1 MTTPPDTGPIDLGLP
16 GAEAM
21 ARRLAALARRLAE
34 TRGGA
39 AIEIAATPKDEVWRD
54 GRITLCRYRP
64 VVSRP
69 RLGPL
74 MILHG
79 LVGRHSMTDLE
90 PGRSLVER
98 LIVAGVDLW
107 VLDWGNPTRAD
118 RFKDFTDYAEHHLG
132 DALAA
137 LREASGAS
145 KAALLGI
152 CEGGVFAAIH
162 AARHPDRLLGVC
174 LAVTPIDF
182 HADTQDPDPRRGL
195 LNVWVRSLPPGLIR
209 DLVDERGNLS
219 GQLTGAL
226 FQQLAPARTL
236 AKYTSDLVE
245 LADDPA
251 GLDTFLRMEKWL
263 ADRPDHPGAAAKE
276 WLIGLYHENRLAEGR
291 FEIAGEPVDLSAIAC
306 PVLNIYAA
314 EDHIIPPPCSR
325 ALGPILAGR
334 DYEELEVPTG
344 HVGVFVSRRAQRLV
358 APAITRW
365 LERIGAPRRASG
377 KASPR
382 KSGKAPVKASGKAT
396 RKASRKTSGAASG
409 KAGRPRPKGA

>member
-1 MTTPPDTGPIDLGLP
+1 MTADADPDTDPDSGPDSDPDSGPDSGVGADP
-16 GAEAM
+16 GAM
-21 ARRLAALARRLAE
+21 ARRLAALGRRLAA

-39 AIEIAATPKDEVWRD
+39 AIEIATTPKDEVWRD
-54 GRITLCRYRP
+54 GRVSLWRYRP
-64 VVSRP
+64 VVSRR

-74 MILHG
+74 LILHG
-79 LVGRHSMTDLE
+79 LVGRHTMTDLE

-98 LIVAGVDLW
+98 LLEAGVDLW

-137 LREASGAS
+137 LSAASGA
-145 KAALLGI
+145 KKTALLGI

-162 AARHPDRLLGVC
+162 AARHPERVRGLA

-195 LNVWVRSLPPGLIR
+195 LNAWIRSLPPELIR
-209 DLVDERGNLS
+209 ELVDERGNLS

-226 FQQLAPARTL
+226 FQQIAPARTL
-236 AKYTSDLVE
+236 ARYTADLVE

-251 GLDTFLRMEKWL
+251 ALDTFLRMEKWL

-276 WLIGLYHENRLAEGR
+276 WLIGLYQENRLVEGR
-291 FEIAGEPVDLSAIAC
+291 FEVAGAPVDLGAIAC

-325 ALGPILAGR
+325 ALGPLLAGR

-344 HVGVFVSRRAQRLV
+344 HVGVFVARRAQAMV
-358 APAITRW
+358 APALARW
-365 LERIGAPRRASG
+365 LGRIARPKSRRQSRRRRRA
-377 KASPR
+377 
-382 KSGKAPVKASGKAT
+382 
-396 RKASRKTSGAASG
+396 
-409 KAGRPRPKGA
+409 

>member
-1 MTTPPDTGPIDLGLP
+1 MTRPAPGPGPDPGPGP
-16 GAEAM
+16 GPDPGETT
-21 ARRLAALARRLAE
+21 ARRLAGLARRLAE

-39 AIEIAATPKDEVWRD
+39 AIEIAVTPKDEVWRE
-54 GRITLCRYRP
+54 GRITLHRYRP
-64 VVSRP
+64 VVPRP

-79 LVGRHSMTDLE
+79 LIGRQTMTDLE
-90 PGRSLVER
+90 PGRSLVAR
-98 LIVAGVDLW
+98 LLEAGIDLW

-137 LREASGAS
+137 LRAASGAP
-145 KAALLGI
+145 KAALFGI

-162 AARHPDRLLGVC
+162 AARHPDRVLGLA

-182 HADTQDPDPRRGL
+182 HADALDPDPRRGL
-195 LNVWVRSLPPGLIR
+195 LNVWVRSLPPELIR
-209 DLVDERGNLS
+209 ALIDERGNLP

-236 AKYTSDLVE
+236 AKYTADLVE

-251 GLDTFLRMEKWL
+251 ALDTFLRMEKWL

-276 WLIGLYHENRLAEGR
+276 WLIGLYHENRLVEGR
-291 FEIAGEPVDLSAIAC
+291 FEIAGAPVDLSAIAC
-306 PVLNIYAA
+306 PVLNIFAA
-314 EDHIIPPPCSR
+314 EDHIIPPPSSR

-334 DYEELEVPTG
+334 DYRELEVPTG
-344 HVGVFVSRRAQRLV
+344 HVGVFVARRAQRIV
-358 APAITRW
+358 APAISRW
-365 LERIGAPRRASG
+365 LARIARSARPAPASAKRRRRSA
-377 KASPR
+377 
-382 KSGKAPVKASGKAT
+382 
-396 RKASRKTSGAASG
+396 
-409 KAGRPRPKGA
+409 